1 MTPARAVGKPLLI
14 TCGGGQNVKLKAL
27 HQLKAFGRPKGRRKR
42 GEGEKKK
49 KATGQSKLCLLEL
62 RSDSDHSNLRWQLIN
77 QKRC

>member
-49 KATGQSKLCLLEL
+49 QQAKANCAYWSLEAIQTTAICAG
-62 RSDSDHSNLRWQLIN
+62 S
-77 QKRC
+77 